1 MAQKVK
7 CRYLNTETGAEG
19 LEKEDNSLV
28 QILTFIEK
36 NFMQK
41 FFLALI
47 LVVGVV
53 ACSRN
58 AITGRNQ
65 LTLVSEQQMEQLSLT
80 QYKQFLSENKVVPST
95 RDNAEMVQRVGSRI
109 AKAIT
114 QYYQQKGLA
123 NNIADYKW
131 EFNLVESKEVN
142 AWCMPGGK
150 VVVYTGLL
158 PITQNEDALAIV
170 LGHEITH
177 AVAGHGRERMSQEL
191 LAQGIQVAGG
201 AALGGNAKAVN
212 IFNNVYGPTAQVG
225 VLLPNSRSQELEADH
240 YGLIFAAI
248 AGYNPQEAIPF
259 WTRMMNLSKGGQQP
273 PTFLSDH
280 PSDAS
285 RIEKLKEL
293 MPEALTYY
301 KPATNK

>member
-1 MAQKVK
+1 MK
-7 CRYLNTETGAEG
+7 
-19 LEKEDNSLV
+19 
-28 QILTFIEK
+28 
-36 NFMQK
+36 K
-41 FFLALI
+41 FFLALV
-47 LVVGVV
+47 LVSAIV
-53 ACSRN
+53 ACTRN

-80 QYKQFLSENKVVPST
+80 QYKQFLAENKVVPASK
-95 RDNAEMVQRVGSRI
+95 DNAEMVKRVGSRI
-109 AKAIT
+109 ANAIT
-114 QYYQQKGLA
+114 QYYQQKGIE
-123 NNIADYKW
+123 NNLSGYKW

-177 AVAGHGRERMSQEL
+177 AVAGHGRERMSQVM
-191 LAQGIQVAGG
+191 LAQGIQVAGNV
-201 AALGGNAKAVN
+201 ALGSDTKTVN
-212 IFNNVYGPTAQVG
+212 IFNSIYGPTAQLG
-225 VLLPNSRSQELEADH
+225 VLLPNSRNQELEADH
-240 YGLIFAAI
+240 YGLIFAAM

-285 RIEKLKEL
+285 RIQKLKQL

-301 KPATNK
+301 KPANK